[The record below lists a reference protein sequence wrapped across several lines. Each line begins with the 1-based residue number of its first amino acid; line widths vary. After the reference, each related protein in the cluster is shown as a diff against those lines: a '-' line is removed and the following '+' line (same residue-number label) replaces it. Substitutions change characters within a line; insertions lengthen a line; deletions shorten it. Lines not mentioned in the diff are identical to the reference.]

1 MKLQGKVAVITG
13 AGSGIG
19 RASAKL
25 FAMEG
30 AKILAA
36 DISEQALDEVVKEI
50 TQAGGE
56 ATAITVDVGKVAENQ
71 KMIETAI
78 QKYGRIDILFNNAGV
93 AGETLSDTTEES
105 WHRTV
110 DVNLTGPYFACTFAI
125 PYMRKQ
131 GGGVILNT
139 GSTGGLRAAGRS
151 PSYTATK
158 AAIIMLTKA
167 LAKILAKDNI
177 RVNSICPGPTETA
190 LSDAFLGF
198 PKTEAE
204 RQKAITASLSRVP
217 MGRYAR
223 ADEVAAVALF
233 MVSDDA
239 SFVDGVAWLVDGGL
253 LA

>member
-25 FAMEG
+25 FAKEG
-30 AKILAA
+30 AKVLAA
-36 DISEQALDEVVKEI
+36 DISEKAVSEVVKDI
-50 TQAGGE
+50 KQAGGE
-56 ATAITVDVGKVAENQ
+56 ATAIVVDVGKVAENQ
-71 KMIETAI
+71 RMIETAVK
-78 QKYGRIDILFNNAGV
+78 KYGRIDILFNNAGV
-93 AGETLSDTTEES
+93 AGESLSDTTEEK
-105 WHRTV
+105 WHRTI
-110 DVNLTGPYFACTFAI
+110 DINLTGPYFACTFAI

-139 GSTGGLRAAGRS
+139 GSTGGLRASGRS

-158 AAIIMLTKA
+158 GAIIMLSKA

-177 RVNSICPGPTETA
+177 RVNSICPGSTETG
-190 LSDAFLGF
+190 LSDAFSGF

-204 RQKAITASLSRVP
+204 KQKAQATRLAHIP
-217 MGRYAR
+217 MGRQSQP
-223 ADEVAAVALF
+223 EELAAVALF

-239 SFVDGVAWLVDGGL
+239 SFVDGVAWLVDGGA